1 MKKPIFRVF
10 VSYEIKSKKVVT
22 RKVITGILDTFVL
35 TSNIKEIENDQELI
49 DRICYINKKNLNKV
63 DIIITSIDIEI
74 NMVKLLIGLKMNIRL
89 CQRLER

>member
-10 VSYEIKSKKVVT
+10 ISYEIKNKKVVT
-22 RKVITGILDTFVL
+22 RKAITGILDTFVL

-63 DIIITSIDIEI
+63 DVIITSIDIE
-74 NMVKLLIGLKMNIRL
+74 NQYGETSDRF
-89 CQRLER
+89 EDEY

>member
-10 VSYEIKSKKVVT
+10 VSYEIKNKKVVT

-63 DIIITSIDIEI
+63 DVTITSIDIE
-74 NMVKLLIGLKMNIRL
+74 NQYGETADRF
-89 CQRLER
+89 EDEY

>member
-10 VSYEIKSKKVVT
+10 VSYEIKNKKVVT
-22 RKVITGILDTFVL
+22 RKAITGILDTFVL

-63 DIIITSIDIEI
+63 DVIITSVDIE
-74 NMVKLLIGLKMNIRL
+74 NQYGETTDRF
-89 CQRLER
+89 EDEY

>member
-10 VSYEIKSKKVVT
+10 VSYEIKNKKTVT
-22 RKVITGILDTFVL
+22 RKAVTGVLDTFVL

-63 DIIITSIDIEI
+63 DVIITSVDIE
-74 NMVKLLIGLKMNIRL
+74 NQYGETTDRF
-89 CQRLER
+89 EDEY